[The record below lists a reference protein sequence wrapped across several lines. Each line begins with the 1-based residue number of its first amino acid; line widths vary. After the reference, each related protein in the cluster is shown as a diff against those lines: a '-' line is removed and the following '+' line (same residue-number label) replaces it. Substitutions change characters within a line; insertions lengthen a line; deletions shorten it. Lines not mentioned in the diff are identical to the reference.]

1 MRIAVLADI
10 HSNLPAL
17 EAVQADLH
25 LAAPD
30 MVLVGG
36 DQVNRCPWP
45 NEVLDLIEVEGWPMI
60 AGNHE
65 LMVASLDTPDQPPV
79 FNQRQ
84 RFADLWWTRDQLR
97 PEHLASFQELPLER
111 RIEVAGSPTIL
122 LLHGLKNNPFEGIVP
137 EMDDAQILAKL
148 EGIEEP
154 VVVTAHTHYPL
165 ARAVDGKQVFNP
177 GSVGMP
183 YNGDPRAQY
192 LLLDSDGGGWHPTF
206 RRVEYDRGLVREA
219 FDRQGLFTAY
229 GPLGPL
235 YWQTVATGDPWVS
248 DFQVWMR
255 ENPVFH
261 QDDLEHAVE
270 VYLSI
275 HGPGRWAFAPV

>member
-45 NEVLDLIEVEGWPMI
+45 NEVLDLIEAEGWPMI

-65 LMVASLDTPDQPPV
+65 LMIASLDTPDQPPI
-79 FNQRQ
+79 FNQRE
-84 RFADLWWTRDQLR
+84 RFADLWWTRDQLT
-97 PEHLASFQELPLER
+97 PEHLAQFPVLPLDR
-111 RIEVAGSPTIL
+111 RIEVADGPTIL

-154 VVVTAHTHYPL
+154 VVLTAHTHYPL

-192 LLLDSDGGGWHPTF
+192 MLLDSDGVTWHPTF
-206 RRVEYDRGLVREA
+206 RQVEYDRGLVREA

-255 ENPVFH
+255 ENPIFH
-261 QDDLEHAVE
+261 KDDLEHAVE

-275 HGPGRWAFAPV
+275 HGPGRWAFAPI